1 MKYNETVIYALEA
14 RREDLDVQIEEHRN
28 IIATLEAEKEAI
40 ARELHADNQLADSP
54 LTSAAPT
61 TPKKRTMS
69 AAARKRIS
77 RAMKARWKDRR
88 KTKKAA

>member
-54 LTSAAPT
+54 PATGDT